1 MREAT
6 DLRANKKRNR
16 QCEMEQK
23 RKIYIFLPSETKHL
37 LAHTLLDSLSRPRLP
52 RIICRKRQPQ
62 LVLSPNSMNFKLRL
76 FTQKK
81 SVIHESSRG
90 RKRKTNF
97 ARQRT
102 RRLVKVSTTK
112 SKRKAPQRD
121 ETMRLYIHV
130 SSHFLVFAWLYKYF
144 HAGNNNQ
151 RGFCS
156 TANVI
161 LFVFL
166 FSQLFLSAPA
176 LGCES
181 NKFTGEKPK
190 QVEIFPSNIP
200 NYSQCVD
207 GCQPTISMIG
217 FQIFT
222 SNLGAQMHS
231 RCSD

>member
-1 MREAT
+1 M
-6 DLRANKKRNR
+6 
-16 QCEMEQK
+16 
-23 RKIYIFLPSETKHL
+23 
-37 LAHTLLDSLSRPRLP
+37 
-52 RIICRKRQPQ
+52 
-62 LVLSPNSMNFKLRL
+62 
-76 FTQKK
+76 
-81 SVIHESSRG
+81 IHESSRG

-97 ARQRT
+97 AQQRT

-176 LGCES
+176 LGCAS

-190 QVEIFPSNIP
+190 QVWIFPSNIP